1 MAKGV
6 SSSSSSSSGVPV
18 EFLRKGGSRAST
30 MKNKI
35 LRQALYRREKLAKLK
50 EKREKRKKLAKERE
64 QLGDDVSCLYRFFF
78 SSETLGT
85 S

>member
-6 SSSSSSSSGVPV
+6 SSSSSSSSVPV

-50 EKREKRKKLAKERE
+50 EKREMRKKLAKERE
-64 QLGDDVSCLYRFFF
+64 QLGDDVSCFVSFLF
-78 SSETLGT
+78 
-85 S
+85 

>member
-6 SSSSSSSSGVPV
+6 SSSSSSSSVPV

-64 QLGDDVSCLYRFFF
+64 QLGDDVSCFVSFLF
-78 SSETLGT
+78 LAQKL
-85 S
+85 

>member
-1 MAKGV
+1 
-6 SSSSSSSSGVPV
+6 
-18 EFLRKGGSRAST
+18 